1 MGDIKEKFKSVFA
14 EIVDSG
20 KYTDSSLYGGKY
32 VQLFEKELRQYLLK
46 DTVVVDSGTSALIIS
61 LKLAGVKC
69 GDEVIIP
76 AYGFI
81 ATKNAVLA
89 LQAKPVYV
97 DIDHDTFCMSMD
109 DFWDRHYEKAKA
121 VILVDLYGNIC
132 EKPVYWGR
140 TPIIEDACQA
150 FNTIKEIRSHF
161 TAFSFYPT
169 KQINTMEGGAIAC
182 KRPAEVRLQRTYPNG
197 LNYRMPE
204 INAAMGYLQMLEFEP
219 KEIPKKHY
227 NYTLSPEGDCP
238 IADKV
243 ASNPW

>member
-1 MGDIKEKFKSVFA
+1 MGDIKEKFKSVFS
-14 EIVDSG
+14 EIVNSG
-20 KYTDSSLYGGKY
+20 KYTDSSLMGGKY
-32 VQLFEKELRQYLLK
+32 VQLFEKELRKYLRK
-46 DTVVVDSGTSALIIS
+46 PTVVVNSGTSALIIS
-61 LKLAGVKC
+61 LKMAGVKA

-97 DIDHDTFCMSMD
+97 DIKLETYCMNTSKIKITQKS
-109 DFWDRHYEKAKA
+109 KA
-121 VILVDLYGNIC
+121 IIIVDLYGEIC
-132 EKPVYWGR
+132 TLPWESI
-140 TPIIEDACQA
+140 PIIEDACQA
-150 FNTIKEIRSHF
+150 FNTVKEIRAHF

-204 INAAMGYLQMLEFEP
+204 INAAMGYLQMLKFEP

-227 NYTLSPEGDCP
+227 DYTLSPEGECP